1 MRTILK
7 TQTTH
12 MTNDWYFRTTTVT
25 RVTSVEVLVQAAVQQ
40 AVAGSAVIDRG
51 KGNFFF
57 KILSTDN

>member
-1 MRTILK
+1 
-7 TQTTH
+7 
-12 MTNDWYFRTTTVT
+12 VT

-40 AVAGSAVIDRG
+40 AVASSAVTDRG